1 MPLAKQ
7 ELIPIKGFL
16 ETSFLDW
23 PGKLAAVIFLPGC
36 NFRCPFCQNFDLVL
50 RPQSLSDIPIK
61 EIIHRLKELKG
72 WIDGVCLTGGEP
84 TIHSALPDFIRK
96 FKENSFLIKL
106 DTNGSNPEMIGRLL
120 KERLIDAVAMDV
132 KAPLEEV
139 FYSRLAG
146 VAINLDAIKKSIALL
161 RKSPIEAIFRVTVVP
176 EFLTENDIYRLAQ
189 ELAPV
194 RKLVLQQFRPEKVL
208 DPSLKNIKPW
218 TPEKLKEVQNQIDQ
232 ILINS

>member
-1 MPLAKQ
+1 MINQ

-23 PGKLAAVIFLPGC
+23 PGKLAAVIFFPGC

-50 RPQSLSDIPIK
+50 RPQSLPDIPIK

-106 DTNGSNPEMIGRLL
+106 DTNGSNPEMIERLL
-120 KERLIDAVAMDV
+120 AESLIDAVAMDV

-146 VAINLDAIKKSIALL
+146 VAINLEAIKKSIALL

-194 RKLVLQQFRPEKVL
+194 KKLVLQQFSPEKVL

-218 TPEKLKEVQNQIDQ
+218 PLEKLEEVQNQVDQ